1 MRSARLRGFPA
12 ERAACRRA
20 SSASL
25 SSGTGAAGAAG
36 ASPRRG
42 SSGGL
47 AAEDCR
53 PLRRSCSSS
62 IPARMSSRSSLR
74 KSAMKINSFYQFS
87 KRLRNG
93 FDWKVFCKYGTILE
107 AVCKKSDGFCTGL
120 CLYIARAGRILQEK
134 PANSGSSCPCN
145 LRAKAPAAG
154 SVQWERADQWSC
166 GRAQRGSP
174 WRSGGPRRPRLRPAP
189 GQRRAGCS
197 SWAQRCARPSSE

>member
-20 SSASL
+20 SSASS

-134 PANSGSSCPCN
+134 PATSDSSCPPQSQSESPGSGV
-145 LRAKAPAAG
+145 RSMGTGWSMVMRSGATRQSMAIRRTPAA
-154 SVQWERADQWSC
+154 SAAAS
-166 GRAQRGSP
+166 
-174 WRSGGPRRPRLRPAP
+174 
-189 GQRRAGCS
+189 
-197 SWAQRCARPSSE
+197 ARPKAGWVLQLGAKVCTPFI